1 MVPVEEKPHEKMKSL
16 LNNRTIHVTKG
27 LLLFLP
33 MNDIV
38 DSEVTHIVVLDNH
51 TH

>member
-16 LNNRTIHVTKG
+16 LNNQTIHVTKG
-27 LLLFLP
+27 LLLFLT
-33 MNDIV
+33 MNIV
-38 DSEVTHIVVLDNH
+38 DSEVTHTVALDNH